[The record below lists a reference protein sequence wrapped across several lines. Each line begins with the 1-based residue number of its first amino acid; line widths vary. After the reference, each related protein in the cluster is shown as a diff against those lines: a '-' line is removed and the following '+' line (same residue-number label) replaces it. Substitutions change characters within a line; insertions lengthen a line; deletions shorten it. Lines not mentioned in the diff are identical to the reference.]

1 MGLITNDSI
10 SQVITEVNELLEH
23 AGHDNLEVMIYP
35 DDKLWNQ
42 LYRVIDVMS
51 KVKYLP
57 EISLPD
63 GIVCSIV
70 CLLECLFQYVVCHSL
85 GLPRLN

>member
-10 SQVITEVNELLEH
+10 SQITTEVNELLEH
-23 AGHDNLEVMIYP
+23 EGYDNLEVMIFS

-42 LYRVIDVMS
+42 LYRVIDVIS
-51 KVKYLP
+51 KVEYLP

-70 CLLECLFQYVVCHSL
+70 CLLECLF
-85 GLPRLN
+85 